1 MKKVIFLTA
10 FISIFGFSQEKF
22 TTQDFGLH
30 KNTET
35 VISKQYWEDDQ
46 SNIVFTE
53 ELKFYNTFLEEQKT
67 KDGDYVT
74 VKKYY
79 YNIDNLLVKI
89 ETEHVHSGEK
99 EKEVFHYKN
108 LQLHNS
114 ELWMHDKMFS
124 KTQYFF
130 DKNNRLTKE
139 IEKDAKNKVTRIVE
153 YKNYKND
160 DFFTKLIKD
169 FQNGKVVETTEEIY
183 ENKLLVEANYE
194 MYNLKTNVKNTYN
207 KEGRIVKEV
216 LSNSE
221 VVENTFTYEVDEKG
235 NPTKVTKTNS
245 QNQGNYVLVINNTY
259 STFPTN

>member
-1 MKKVIFLTA
+1 MKQITFFTII
-10 FISIFGFSQEKF
+10 ISIFGLSQEKL

-108 LQLHNS
+108 LQL
-114 ELWMHDKMFS
+114 
-124 KTQYFF
+124 
-130 DKNNRLTKE
+130 
-139 IEKDAKNKVTRIVE
+139 
-153 YKNYKND
+153 
-160 DFFTKLIKD
+160 
-169 FQNGKVVETTEEIY
+169 
-183 ENKLLVEANYE
+183 
-194 MYNLKTNVKNTYN
+194 
-207 KEGRIVKEV
+207 
-216 LSNSE
+216 
-221 VVENTFTYEVDEKG
+221 
-235 NPTKVTKTNS
+235 
-245 QNQGNYVLVINNTY
+245 
-259 STFPTN
+259 